1 VIDRMKVVIIDTCG
15 AIGSVALA
23 DSEREPAIVASATL
37 PGRSASERLVAT
49 IKELTGHPGFGL
61 EALGAVAVVH
71 GPGSFTGVRVG
82 LSAAK
87 GLCEALN
94 LPLIAISRL
103 AVLAEMAKASRVLA
117 LLDAGRG
124 EFYLGEYNGGV
135 RVREALIDLEQVL
148 DAGIGAEAVVTC
160 EAAVAQVV
168 AGLAPQLIPEPSAED
183 AWPLVLRRIQAG
195 DFDDAATIDANYLR
209 RTDAEIF
216 AKPVAAVRR
225 PGTVAR

>member
-1 VIDRMKVVIIDTCG
+1 MKILIIDTCG

-23 DSEREPAIVASATL
+23 DSERDPAIVASATL

-49 IKELTGHPGFGL
+49 IKELTGQPGLGL
-61 EALGAVAVVH
+61 ETVGVVAVVH

-103 AVLAEMAKASRVLA
+103 AVLAEMAKASRVFA

-124 EFYLGEYNGGV
+124 EFYLGEYSGGD
-135 RVREALIDLEQVL
+135 RVREALVDLEQVL
-148 DAGIGAEAVVTC
+148 AAGTD
-160 EAAVAQVV
+160 
-168 AGLAPQLIPEPSAED
+168 LA
-183 AWPLVLRRIQAG
+183 RR
-195 DFDDAATIDANYLR
+195 R
-209 RTDAEIF
+209 RLSPARHRSR
-216 AKPVAAVRR
+216 KPWRR
-225 PGTVAR
+225 WLHNSFRSRRLKMRGH

>member
-1 VIDRMKVVIIDTCG
+1 MKILIIDTGG

-23 DSEREPAIVASATL
+23 DSECESAVVARVTL

-49 IKELTGHPGFGL
+49 IKELTGQPGLGL
-61 EALGAVAVVH
+61 DALGAVAVVN

-87 GLCEALN
+87 GLCEALA

-103 AVLAEMAKASRVLA
+103 AVLAEMAKASRVVA

-124 EFYLGEYNGGV
+124 EFYLGEYSGGV
-135 RVREALIDLEQVL
+135 RVREALVDLERVL
-148 DAGIGAEAVVTC
+148 ASGKVAETVVTC
-160 EAAVAQVV
+160 EAAVAQAV
-168 AGLAPQLIPEPSAED
+168 AALAPRLVSEPSAEN

-195 DFDDAATIDANYLR
+195 DFDDAATVDANYLR

-216 AKPVAAVRR
+216 AKPVAAANT
-225 PGTVAR
+225 PGTIVR